1 MTPEQAALT
10 QAVSTVFLIVIIV
23 FHIRRTGHML
33 QSYRQQIGSEG
44 KLRRVIA
51 FEAIKSE
58 LMEIIRCCPEPGK
71 DKPPAVLPTTVW
83 DTMRGELA
91 YLGNSMNTALSIL
104 YAEVRRC
111 NTECLKH
118 IAAALPSG
126 EGEHYFTW
134 NKAALRVIRRAKET
148 YNTLLENKGGV
159 VTKT

>member
-1 MTPEQAALT
+1 MTTEQAALT
-10 QAVSTVFLIVIIV
+10 QAIATVILVVIFAYYV
-23 FHIRRTGHML
+23 RQTGRML
-33 QSYRQQIGSEG
+33 RSFKQQTGAEG

-58 LMEIIRCCPEPGK
+58 LMEIMRCCPEPGK

-91 YLGNSMNTALSIL
+91 YLGNPMNTALSTL

-118 IAAALPSG
+118 ISAALPSG

-159 VTKT
+159 AT